1 MRSAAHPPPATF
13 EDRARGQILESSVY
27 ASAARRAG
35 ASNHRQLSKLQSNG
49 TLAQIGNWI
58 DCDDF
63 RGAYGFMACTTG
75 FTVDLIPLTP
85 LQSPSTQTD
94 WVVVIDVATGCLK
107 MDVSV
112 LAQEAARASTA
123 AAIMS
128 NFVCCK
134 PMPKKLADQLRGR
147 LEKYPSAR
155 CIADLYPEATTLD
168 ARSSV
173 LRCHDEIKPSWARLR
188 RSSGTFMR
196 HIGINNLLACM
207 MSGDFGHIPRSKLY
221 YACVEPKEL
230 FEASARFYQGAGWG
244 APVSMTVDALAFG
257 CRVVPTDAEIR
268 RINQWWIHTTQSAA
282 PAKHCA
288 LAHVLEHHNRFI
300 ALTGF
305 RLALLFAMREQ
316 HQYFLNADVDERV
329 DRWLPLDDKHV
340 PDVSGALPVPLT
352 HFAARTISA
361 VRAHCN
367 ALESR
372 LHQQS
377 LQHSELARW
386 CDKVVRRQSV
396 PLLMK
401 TSAPNRLQEIGTHD
415 CLGPLPAGM
424 TIAPD
429 FGRKVMEN
437 ALRSKGLRTGDIDA
451 VLRHSVLGQSKASS
465 VSDFN
470 LLEWLKR
477 VTPVMDGI
485 AIELFGEVYFGLS
498 KE

>member
-1 MRSAAHPPPATF
+1 
-13 EDRARGQILESSVY
+13 
-27 ASAARRAG
+27 
-35 ASNHRQLSKLQSNG
+35 
-49 TLAQIGNWI
+49 
-58 DCDDF
+58 
-63 RGAYGFMACTTG
+63 
-75 FTVDLIPLTP
+75 
-85 LQSPSTQTD
+85 
-94 WVVVIDVATGCLK
+94 

-134 PMPKKLADQLRGR
+134 PMPRKLADQLRGR

-282 PAKHCA
+282 
-288 LAHVLEHHNRFI
+288 
-300 ALTGF
+300 
-305 RLALLFAMREQ
+305 
-316 HQYFLNADVDERV
+316 
-329 DRWLPLDDKHV
+329 
-340 PDVSGALPVPLT
+340 
-352 HFAARTISA
+352 
-361 VRAHCN
+361 
-367 ALESR
+367 
-372 LHQQS
+372 
-377 LQHSELARW
+377 
-386 CDKVVRRQSV
+386 
-396 PLLMK
+396 
-401 TSAPNRLQEIGTHD
+401 
-415 CLGPLPAGM
+415 
-424 TIAPD
+424 
-429 FGRKVMEN
+429 
-437 ALRSKGLRTGDIDA
+437 
-451 VLRHSVLGQSKASS
+451 
-465 VSDFN
+465 
-470 LLEWLKR
+470 
-477 VTPVMDGI
+477 
-485 AIELFGEVYFGLS
+485 
-498 KE
+498 